1 MAKFSCEIKKLLVL
15 GADPSFLYKK
25 PCTLINNSWAHL
37 ISMLNVP
44 RSCHIERAMPFQIFM
59 IVGIF

>member
-25 PCTLINNSWAHL
+25 TCTGSLSTKPKFNFL
-37 ISMLNVP
+37 LT
-44 RSCHIERAMPFQIFM
+44 
-59 IVGIF
+59 G